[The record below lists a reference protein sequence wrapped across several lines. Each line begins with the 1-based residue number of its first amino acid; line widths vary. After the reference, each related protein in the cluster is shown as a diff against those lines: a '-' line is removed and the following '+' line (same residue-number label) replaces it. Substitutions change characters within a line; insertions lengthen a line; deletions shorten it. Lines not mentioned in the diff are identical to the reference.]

1 MASLLLPSSQ
11 LLLHSRTQHNV
22 QPLLLP
28 RSSPKTPFFFVSS
41 PSLRRQHSTSAS
53 ASKNSSE
60 AFTAVKTTENK
71 KQPEK
76 KHLSEEEEAE
86 EEVEE
91 DMLWI
96 QEKALELAKF
106 TGSVAQAL
114 PGPRVGSTKLPWML
128 AVPLTYAGATLVTS
142 VVKTVN
148 NLSSP
153 NAQRKKLANQNA
165 MLCKSID
172 EMLQREG
179 TVSSF
184 ELKALEEK
192 TEFNMEEILRKY
204 IHYALNEKPFNPD
217 LVANLIHLRRASGLN
232 ESQMPEVLNEISR
245 SIVKDKGP
253 VVMNKQGFTEKGF
266 KRKLAVQ
273 TFFGKI
279 YYLTE
284 LPDFCLK
291 DNSLVVKEIFGV
303 TDEDAE
309 KLRIHAL
316 AEAGDLDSL
325 EKMVEFEK
333 AADSSSSSD
342 REDSNEEDDST
353 TSP

>member
-1 MASLLLPSSQ
+1 MASLLLPSSR
-11 LLLHSRTQHNV
+11 LLLRNRTQHNS

-28 RSSPKTPFFFVSS
+28 RSSPKTPFFVSFS
-41 PSLRRQHSTSAS
+41 PSLRRQHSTSTS
-53 ASKNSSE
+53 ASKNPSE
-60 AFTAVKTTENK
+60 AFKAATKTDNK
-71 KQPEK
+71 KQPAKE
-76 KHLSEEEEAE
+76 HLSEEEEVE

-91 DMLWI
+91 EMLWI
-96 QEKALELAKF
+96 QEKALDLVKL
-106 TGSVAQAL
+106 TGTMTQAL
-114 PGPRVGSTKLPWML
+114 PGPRVGNTKLPWML
-128 AVPLTYAGATLVTS
+128 AVPLTYAGATLVTA

-148 NLSSP
+148 NFSSP
-153 NAQRKKLANQNA
+153 NVQRKKLVNQNA
-165 MLCKSID
+165 MLCRSID

-232 ESQMPEVLNEISR
+232 ESQIPEVLNEISR
-245 SIVKDKGP
+245 SIVKEKGP

-273 TFFGKI
+273 TLFGKI
-279 YYLTE
+279 YYLSE
-284 LPDFCLK
+284 LPDFCIK

-316 AEAGDLDSL
+316 AEAGDLESL
-325 EKMVEFEK
+325 EKMVGFEK
-333 AADSSSSSD
+333 AADSSSSD
-342 REDSNEEDDST
+342 REDSNEEDDSI
-353 TSP
+353 TSS